1 MYILIYPIATCY
13 GDYVISPKERLK
25 VVLKEKET
33 VDRPPCICPG
43 GMMNMIVK
51 DIMDITNIYWPEAHN
66 DPQKMADLT
75 YGLYKNGGFENVGV
89 PFCMTVEAEAMG
101 AKVKMGTE
109 ITEPRVTEYPINSV
123 TEYMNLTEILSTK
136 KDEKDENG
144 NITREQV
151 ILDSI
156 KILKN
161 KDKDVP
167 VVANLTGPIS
177 VASSLMEPITYYKEL
192 RSKPE
197 KVHEYMDFVTDNLIK
212 FGKAQLKAGADVLA
226 ISDPSG
232 TGEILGPK
240 MFKEYAMPYLNKL
253 IEETQDYAQTGTIIH
268 ICGRLKSIYG
278 EIKTLESDAISFDSI
293 TDVKQV
299 VENVPGKAIMGN
311 VSTFALENGNP
322 ESIGRMSNACMKFG
336 VDILSPAC
344 GIGVRT
350 KLENIQAMVNTAK
363 NSSNS
368 NLKN

>member
-1 MYILIYPIATCY
+1 M
-13 GDYVISPKERLK
+13 ISPKERLK
-25 VVLKEKET
+25 MVLKEKEKT
-33 VDRPPCICPG
+33 VDRKPCICPG
-43 GMMNMIVK
+43 GMMNMIIK
-51 DIMDITNIYWPEAHN
+51 DIMDITDIYWPEAHK

-75 YGLYKNGGFENVGV
+75 YAIYKNGGFENVGV

-123 TEYMNLTEILSTK
+123 VEYTNLNEILSK
-136 KDEKDENG
+136 NGKNDEYNYVS
-144 NITREQV
+144 REDV

-167 VVANLTGPIS
+167 VVANLTGPVS

-197 KVHEYMDFVTDNLIK
+197 KVHEYMDFITDNLIK

-232 TGEILGPK
+232 TGEILGPR
-240 MFKEYAMPYLNKL
+240 MFKQYATPYLNRL
-253 IEETQDYAQTGTIIH
+253 IDETQDYAETGTIIH

-278 EIKTLESDAISFDSI
+278 EIKTLNSDAISFDSI

-311 VSTFALENGNP
+311 VSTFTLENGTP
-322 ESIGRMSNACMKFG
+322 QSIERMSSACIKFG

-363 NSSNS
+363 NFDNS
-368 NLKN
+368 KINN